1 LRCAVN
7 VLSIADGK
15 SKNEQPSA
23 LGEKIMRRLEG
34 KVVAIAGAASGIGA
48 GIVERLISEGASVA
62 IGDIDYEGAKM
73 FADTLNAKGGQAI
86 AIELDID
93 HDDSVA
99 AFVADTEKAFGGL
112 DGFQA
117 NAMNGKYAMADTD
130 PVTMDIEAFDA
141 IMRTNSRGYFLCTR
155 HAIPALLRRGGGV
168 MLYTSSGAA
177 HANHDVRPAYM
188 MSKASAHALMRMV
201 ASKWGPDRIRANVI
215 ACGLIVTPKLQP
227 TFGAEGTPQR
237 QWALSR
243 IAYKSRLGVPAD
255 IGAMSAHLI
264 SDDGEFITGQVIS
277 VDGGGSM
284 RP

>member
-1 LRCAVN
+1 
-7 VLSIADGK
+7 
-15 SKNEQPSA
+15 
-23 LGEKIMRRLEG
+23 MHRLEG
-34 KVVAIAGAASGIGA
+34 KVVAIAGGASGIGA
-48 GIVERLISEGASVA
+48 GIVERLIQEGASVA
-62 IGDIDYEGAKM
+62 IGDIDFEGAKR
-73 FADTLNAKGGQAI
+73 FAQELNDKGGRAL

-117 NAMNGKYAMADTD
+117 NAMNTRYSIGDTD
-130 PVTMDIEAFDA
+130 PVSMDLEAFDA
-141 IMRTNSRGYFLCTR
+141 IMRTNARGYFLCTR
-155 HAIPALLRRGGGV
+155 HAVPAMLRRGGGA

-201 ASKWGPDRIRANVI
+201 ASKWGRDRIRANVI
-215 ACGLIVTPKLQP
+215 ACGVIVTPKLQP
-227 TFGAEGTPQR
+227 VFGAEGNPQR
-237 QWALSR
+237 DWALSR
-243 IAYKSRLGVPAD
+243 IVYKSRLGAPSD
-255 IGAMSAHLI
+255 IGAMAAHLM
-264 SDDGEFITGQVIS
+264 SSDGEFITGQVIS